1 LEDEAALDALSA
13 LAHPHRLA
21 AFRKLVEAGPEGQPA
36 GALAEA
42 LGLPQSSLSF
52 HLAHLARSGLV
63 HASRQGRQIRYAA
76 DFAAIAGLVG
86 YLTENCCGGR
96 DCSTAVP
103 TRSAA

>member
-1 LEDEAALDALSA
+1 MPDSGALAALSA

-21 AFRKLVEAGPEGQPA
+21 AFRRLVEAGPEGLPA

-52 HLAHLARSGLV
+52 HLAHLARSALV
-63 HASRQGRQIRYAA
+63 LASRQGRQIRYAA
-76 DFAAIAGLVG
+76 DFDAISGLVG

-96 DCSTAVP
+96 DCSSAQA
-103 TRSAA
+103 RSAA